1 MPAGLATRFRCVT
14 AAHGAQL
21 NVAPRTLSGALL
33 ARWALAAEWN
43 AGILPPYGWS
53 ALLSRRAAA
62 PYKEFGGII
71 IAAHQ
76 TASHL
81 DFMAVTS

>member
-1 MPAGLATRFRCVT
+1 MTF
-14 AAHGAQL
+14 AA
-21 NVAPRTLSGALL
+21 R
-33 ARWALAAEWN
+33 LAAPDV
-43 AGILPPYGWS
+43 A
-53 ALLSRRAAA
+53 RRPANGDRPR
-62 PYKEFGGII
+62 PYKEVGGII

>member
-1 MPAGLATRFRCVT
+1 MT
-14 AAHGAQL
+14 ASLLGPWQ
-21 NVAPRTLSGALL
+21 LSGTL
-33 ARWALAAEWN
+33 
-43 AGILPPYGWS
+43 GILPLYGWS